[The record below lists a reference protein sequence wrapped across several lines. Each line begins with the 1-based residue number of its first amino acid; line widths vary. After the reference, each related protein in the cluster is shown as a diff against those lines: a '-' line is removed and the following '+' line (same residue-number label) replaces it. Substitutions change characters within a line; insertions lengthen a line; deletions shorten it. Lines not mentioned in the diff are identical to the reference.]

1 MDLDDGGV
9 HHGVFHVRRIRTG
22 LEKLSE
28 NVGFNP
34 VAVPLENSVP
44 VAEERRKITP
54 RASRPQDPEHRFVK
68 PAVVATAAPGGP
80 SAYPSNAAPSSPIG
94 RLSVRIDPKLESQP
108 SLRSNPDSQQSLGL
122 VASIARPGDNIT
134 GVAIVGELKIIER
147 RMGLLAEAMPK
158 LSTIGYLASR
168 PSWEDSR
175 GAAVRE
181 AAKRAGHFVVACYAE
196 RF

>member
-1 MDLDDGGV
+1 MVASTMAYSMSGVSEQASKSLVKTSALTQSRYRLKTVFQLPKSGGRSR
-9 HHGVFHVRRIRTG
+9 HGLPVRKIQSTASSNRRLSLPLLLGVRRLTQAMR
-22 LEKLSE
+22 LHLR
-28 NVGFNP
+28 
-34 VAVPLENSVP
+34 PLGVCQYES
-44 VAEERRKITP
+44 I
-54 RASRPQDPEHRFVK
+54 H
-68 PAVVATAAPGGP
+68 
-80 SAYPSNAAPSSPIG
+80 
-94 RLSVRIDPKLESQP
+94 PKLESQP